1 MNIGNNQNIA
11 INILVIVVIIMSIL
25 GTTSFV
31 LFFTHCPPSC
41 NVSNKESFYTDS
53 FKHGNKHGNKQQNK
67 QRNISQIKSQP
78 HEYATQLIPIEDLF
92 NDDL

>member
-1 MNIGNNQNIA
+1 MNIGNNPNIA
-11 INILVIVVIIMSIL
+11 TRILVIIVIIMSIL

-41 NVSNKESFYTDS
+41 NISSNTESF
-53 FKHGNKHGNKQQNK
+53 KQNKQRNK
-67 QRNISQIKSQP
+67 QRNISQNKP

-92 NDDL
+92 NDF

>member
-1 MNIGNNQNIA
+1 MNIGNNPNIA
-11 INILVIVVIIMSIL
+11 TRILVIIVIIMSIL

-41 NVSNKESFYTDS
+41 NISSNTESF
-53 FKHGNKHGNKQQNK
+53 KQNK
-67 QRNISQIKSQP
+67 QRNISQNKQRNISQNKP

-92 NDDL
+92 NDF

>member
-1 MNIGNNQNIA
+1 MNIGNNPNIA
-11 INILVIVVIIMSIL
+11 TRILVIIVIIMSIL

-41 NVSNKESFYTDS
+41 NISSNTESF
-53 FKHGNKHGNKQQNK
+53 KQNK
-67 QRNISQIKSQP
+67 QRNISQNKP

-92 NDDL
+92 NDF

>member
-1 MNIGNNQNIA
+1 MNIVNNQNIS

-41 NVSNKESFYTDS
+41 NISNKESFYTEA
-53 FKHGNKHGNKQQNK
+53 FKQENKQQN
-67 QRNISQIKSQP
+67 ISPQSHK
-78 HEYATQLIPIEDLF
+78 YAAKQLIPIEDLF
-92 NDDL
+92 IDL